1 MDCLYPGYILRST
14 TFFVHGTSRPVSRYS
29 QEKGRRRQALP
40 WPESEADTIGD
51 EAPSPLL
58 TLPVAPPHAVHKF
71 DSWRSFT
78 SQTEAD
84 KCRLQHYPNPHPIA
98 AWLSHRVDPALSHMT
113 CDHQELPKHG
123 CTTCLS
129 PRSTS
134 LCLIFSLL
142 FDCSFFIITASPIPP
157 RPSPLV
163 SRRPHPNTPYPSP
176 CTHCISI
183 PYILHNIGTCADLS
197 QRPAYTSCHFLY
209 EQ

>member
-1 MDCLYPGYILRST
+1 MMRLPLRGGPPSHWREDFGKYVEPKMDCLYQNTDYGRRPFLYT
-14 TFFVHGTSRPVSRYS
+14 VHVTPYQGTAWK
-29 QEKGRRRQALP
+29 KGRPRRALP

-51 EAPSPLL
+51 KAPSPLL

-71 DSWRSFT
+71 DSWRSLT
-78 SQTEAD
+78 PQTEAD

-134 LCLIFSLL
+134 LCLVFS
-142 FDCSFFIITASPIPP
+142 FTF
-157 RPSPLV
+157 
-163 SRRPHPNTPYPSP
+163 
-176 CTHCISI
+176 
-183 PYILHNIGTCADLS
+183 
-197 QRPAYTSCHFLY
+197 
-209 EQ
+209 